1 MKSVVLC
8 VRAYRQTHI
17 HHSMQKFNDRN
28 LNHRH
33 PPSYAL
39 TIFFL
44 FYILLLKSIS
54 RYGHMQ
60 KIFFK
65 KNLYNIT

>member
-39 TIFFL
+39 TIFFFVL
-44 FYILLLKSIS
+44 YFTFKKYFSLWT
-54 RYGHMQ
+54 HAE
-60 KIFFK
+60 IFFK
-65 KNLYNIT
+65 KKSI